1 MGKKLGVNEISM
13 TRILP
18 AVKDLNE
25 AVVIDP
31 PIPTKIGVKKEDI
44 LNELKEFFA
53 EGPIEQK
60 HYDKLK
66 KQSIETLE
74 ILGFNL
80 LGKDGKKKED
90 PKEDATETSETK
102 TGKKGE
108 GKTTPAPKK
117 AETKKPAVKK
127 APAEKKEKKP
137 SNKLKV
143 YQSWIKDKKQ
153 TVEKLNKIV
162 PDIKSN
168 TIKSWVS
175 DWGRE
180 KNLPGGIS

>member
-1 MGKKLGVNEISM
+1 MSKKLGINEISM
-13 TRILP
+13 TKILP

-25 AVVIDP
+25 VVVIDP
-31 PIPTKIGVKKEDI
+31 PIPAKIGIKKEDMI
-44 LNELKEFFA
+44 KELGEFFA

-74 ILGFNL
+74 ALGFDL
-80 LGKDGKKKED
+80 LGKGGKKKEE
-90 PKEDATETSETK
+90 PKEETTETSEAE
-102 TGKKGE
+102 TGKKGK
-108 GKTTPAPKK
+108 GKAIPASKK
-117 AETKKPAVKK
+117 AEAKKPAVKK

-153 TVEKLNKIV
+153 TVEKLNKIA
-162 PDIKSN
+162 PDIKPN

-175 DWGRE
+175 DWGRG
-180 KNLPGGIS
+180 KNLPGGIF

>member
-13 TRILP
+13 TKILP

-25 AVVIDP
+25 VVIIDP

-44 LNELKEFFA
+44 LNELKEFFK

-74 ILGFNL
+74 VLGFDL
-80 LGKDGKKKED
+80 LDKGGKEKED
-90 PKEDATETSETK
+90 LKEDATETSETEI
-102 TGKKGE
+102 GKKGK

-117 AETKKPAVKK
+117 VEAKKPAVKK
-127 APAEKKEKKP
+127 APAEKKEGKETIASFVREGLK
-137 SNKLKV
+137 NKSFEGKTN
-143 YQSWIKDKKQ
+143 QQIA
-153 TVEKLNKIV
+153 
-162 PDIKSN
+162 DICQKRFKSN
-168 TIKSWVS
+168 TTASNIGWYKWKM
-175 DWGRE
+175 G
-180 KNLPGGIS
+180 K